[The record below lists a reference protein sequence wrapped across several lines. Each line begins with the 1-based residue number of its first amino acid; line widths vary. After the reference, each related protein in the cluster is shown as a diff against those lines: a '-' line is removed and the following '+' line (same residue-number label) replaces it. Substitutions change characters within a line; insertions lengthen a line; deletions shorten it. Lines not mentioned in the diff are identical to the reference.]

1 MKVFLHY
8 NESKEASLHKTLKI
22 TLPKSWKNGPT
33 SKLLDQFVETY
44 NSSEKGSKNALHASE
59 LHLATKCVKDE
70 KEGDALTF
78 EPLASDAITIEV
90 IDDRE
95 DVYICSGPSRT
106 LSDIEHE
113 KKEEIERKK
122 AELANTAACVH
133 FGCKNRFS
141 RGGPYPECSYHAG
154 PPVFHETGKL
164 VHVEQQSNDDVS
176 CRAVYSI
183 LDLFYKKIAKF
194 WSCCPQKKAY
204 DWEDFQNIKGC
215 QTGTC
220 TDVKDESTTKQFLG
234 GCDLRESMG
243 EAQKLKTIH
252 DFNAAQASGSDAAPV
267 LERLRSVFSDIGIEN
282 ELFDQVVNSIKEKF
296 ESGDDGETLSAT
308 AEELGKKLK
317 SAMKNIAVQQLRIK

>member
-154 PPVFHETGKL
+154 PPVFHET
-164 VHVEQQSNDDVS
+164 
-176 CRAVYSI
+176 
-183 LDLFYKKIAKF
+183 AKF

-282 ELFDQVVNSIKEKF
+282 ELFDQVVNNIKEKF